1 MRSLLIQ
8 LIVFS
13 AIFFKGSI
21 SFSNEETYK
30 QLQLFG
36 DVFEIIGKEFV
47 TEVDNVDALESAIN
61 GMLSSLDP
69 YSGYMNIDKY
79 EKMQIETEG
88 EFGGLGIEVTMDE
101 GFIKVIAPIEGT
113 PASEAGIKAGDF
125 ITHLD
130 GEQILGK
137 TLQEAVELMRGPVN
151 TKITLSIARKNQ
163 NDEPEYFDID
173 IVRKSIVVDSV
184 QYAIIDNVGY
194 IKIVTFNEQAEKG
207 MLRAI
212 KKIRSGIGNE
222 KNKGFIIDLRNNPG
236 GLLSQAIGVSDSF
249 LEGGEIVSTR
259 GRNNDISRF
268 NARKGDITYD
278 KPIII
283 LINEG
288 SASASEIVAGA
299 LQDHKRA
306 IILGKKSYGKGSV
319 QSIIPLGKDGALRL
333 TTAHYFTPSGKL
345 IKDIGITPDIEI
357 EQKNDDR
364 ITFIK
369 TDGEVIEE
377 IKNDSQLSYAIN
389 LLANLPT
396 V

>member
-1 MRSLLIQ
+1 M
-8 LIVFS
+8 
-13 AIFFKGSI
+13 
-21 SFSNEETYK
+21 
-30 QLQLFG
+30 
-36 DVFEIIGKEFV
+36 
-47 TEVDNVDALESAIN
+47 
-61 GMLSSLDP
+61 P
-69 YSGYMNIDKY
+69 
-79 EKMQIETEG
+79 
-88 EFGGLGIEVTMDE
+88 
-101 GFIKVIAPIEGT
+101 
-113 PASEAGIKAGDF
+113 
-125 ITHLD
+125 
-130 GEQILGK
+130 
-137 TLQEAVELMRGPVN
+137 
-151 TKITLSIARKNQ
+151 
-163 NDEPEYFDID
+163 D
-173 IVRKSIVVDSV
+173 IVRKSIGVDSV

-283 LINEG
+283 LINEV

-299 LQDHKRA
+299 LQDHKTA

>member
-1 MRSLLIQ
+1 MYNFVISLKVIFIETTVITQTLLLIN
-8 LIVFS
+8 S
-13 AIFFKGSI
+13 SYTI
-21 SFSNEETYK
+21 SYICSH
-30 QLQLFG
+30 
-36 DVFEIIGKEFV
+36 
-47 TEVDNVDALESAIN
+47 
-61 GMLSSLDP
+61 SL
-69 YSGYMNIDKY
+69 
-79 EKMQIETEG
+79 
-88 EFGGLGIEVTMDE
+88 
-101 GFIKVIAPIEGT
+101 PI
-113 PASEAGIKAGDF
+113 S
-125 ITHLD
+125 
-130 GEQILGK
+130 
-137 TLQEAVELMRGPVN
+137 
-151 TKITLSIARKNQ
+151 
-163 NDEPEYFDID
+163 
-173 IVRKSIVVDSV
+173 
-184 QYAIIDNVGY
+184 
-194 IKIVTFNEQAEKG
+194 
-207 MLRAI
+207 
-212 KKIRSGIGNE
+212 
-222 KNKGFIIDLRNNPG
+222 
-236 GLLSQAIGVSDSF
+236 
-249 LEGGEIVSTR
+249 R

-345 IKDIGITPDIEI
+345 IKDIGI

>member
-13 AIFFKGSI
+13 TIFFKGSI
-21 SFSNEETYK
+21 GLSNEETYK

-36 DVFEIIGKEFV
+36 DIFEIIGKEFV

-61 GMLSSLDP
+61 GMLGSLDH
-69 YSGYMNIDKY
+69 YSGYMNIDTY
-79 EKMQIETEG
+79 EEMKIETEG
-88 EFGGLGIEVTMDE
+88 QFGGLGIEVKMEE
-101 GFIKVIAPIEGT
+101 GYVKVIAPIEGT
-113 PASEAGIKAGDF
+113 PASKAGIKTDDY

-163 NDEPEYFDID
+163 NGEPEYLDID
-173 IVRKSIVVDSV
+173 IVRKSITVDSV

-194 IKIVTFNEQAEKG
+194 VKIATFNEQAEKG
-207 MLRAI
+207 MRKAI
-212 KKIRSGIGNE
+212 KKIKSGIGNE
-222 KNKGFIIDLRNNPG
+222 ETKGFIIDLRNNPG
-236 GLLSQAIGVSDSF
+236 GLLSQAIGISDSF

-345 IKDIGITPDIEI
+345 IKDIGITPDIEV
-357 EQKNDDR
+357 EQKNEDR
-364 ITFIK
+364 VTFIK
-369 TDGEVIEE
+369 TDGEVIDE
-377 IKNDSQLSYAIN
+377 IINDSQLSHAIN
-389 LLANLPT
+389 LLANLPR

>member
-88 EFGGLGIEVTMDE
+88 QFGGLGIEVTMDE